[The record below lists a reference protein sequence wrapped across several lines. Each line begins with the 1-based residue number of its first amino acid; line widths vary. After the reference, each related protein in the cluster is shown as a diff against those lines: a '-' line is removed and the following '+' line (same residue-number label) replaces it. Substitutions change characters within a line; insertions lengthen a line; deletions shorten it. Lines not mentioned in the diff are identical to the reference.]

1 MDPRKSVVKEYRE
14 ILSSLAPLRT
24 KRTFS
29 DALQRLE
36 MGWLTPGFEIL
47 RRIETRKL
55 KVSHVLEQPDSL
67 HRKWFEDLS
76 DRQKGRWV
84 NIFRRHCEKGRL
96 QDILRLTMRRLQQLQ
111 KLTQP
116 VTIIPEAEKP
126 VSEPRDVNE
135 IPIIRKAV
143 KSPLNL

>member
-1 MDPRKSVVKEYRE
+1 MVKEYRE
-14 ILSSLAPLRT
+14 ILNSLAPLRT
-24 KRTFS
+24 KRRFS
-29 DALQRLE
+29 DVLQRLE

-84 NIFRRHCEKGRL
+84 NIFRRYCERGQL

-116 VTIIPEAEKP
+116 VSTVQKP
-126 VSEPRDVNE
+126 KEPASESRGATKVSSPR
-135 IPIIRKAV
+135 RAV
-143 KSPLNL
+143 RSPLNL